1 MDIIYKTDPG
11 QRKST
16 HNNMEER
23 SLEHSGKSLPGL
35 EQSVWEITKK
45 KKVEE
50 MESGVRMIKFQL
62 WNILESRQRKQWDFT
77 FLYYM
82 KNLIFETLNQYTM
95 AGIKF
100 KTLKIL
106 YLQFTDT
113 LAIVGL
119 YNAKSYIHS

>member
-1 MDIIYKTDPG
+1 
-11 QRKST
+11 
-16 HNNMEER
+16 
-23 SLEHSGKSLPGL
+23 
-35 EQSVWEITKK
+35 
-45 KKVEE
+45 

-77 FLYYM
+77 FLYYEELCL
-82 KNLIFETLNQYTM
+82 KPLNQYTA

-113 LAIVGL
+113 LAIAGL
-119 YNAKSYIHS
+119 PLSYIHS